1 MKNILLQLTG
11 GLFAAVLILSSGF
24 ITDSALAQQPE
35 QVIVVNQGA
44 FLQGNASI
52 TIYDPATQTAS
63 QNVFQQANSRPLGD
77 VATHTVLINDLLY
90 IVVSNSDKIEVVN
103 PNSFE
108 AVATVFVDDFGGSSP
123 QWIQQVSE
131 TKAYVSNL
139 TGNTVS
145 IFDLEE
151 NTITGSI
158 EVGPNPDGIAVS
170 NGKAYVALTAFGEGN
185 EIAVVDV
192 ETDEL
197 LSTIEVH
204 DNPQKVY
211 ADDSGR
217 IWVVSTGDYGFG
229 DGPETFGEINVID
242 SETDEV
248 TGVIEVGGRP
258 FSMQFDETNNR
269 AWIVNEG
276 VHQVNMATLELEDEL
291 FSSTAYFAIGFW
303 GGSDARLYGANVPD
317 FGSSGSMDILNLQ
330 GEIQSS
336 FTTGIGP
343 GFVKFT
349 GEFEPVSVNP
359 PELAAG
365 FTLEQNYPNPF
376 NPTTT
381 IRYELPQSSEV
392 NLTVYNVTGQRV
404 ATLVSGSQAAGQHSI
419 SFDASSLSSGVY
431 YYRLTAAGMAL
442 TRSMTL
448 VK

>member
-1 MKNILLQLTG
+1 MKNLMLQLTG
-11 GLFAAVLILSSGF
+11 GLFAALLILSSGF

-52 TIYDPATQTAS
+52 TAYDPATQTAS
-63 QNVFQQANSRPLGD
+63 QNVFQQANGRPLGD
-77 VATHTVLINDLLY
+77 VATHTALINELLY

-103 PNSFE
+103 PQTFE
-108 AVATVFVDDFGGSSP
+108 AVATIFVDDFGGSSP

-139 TGNTVS
+139 TGTTIS
-145 IFDLEE
+145 ILDLDD

-185 EIAVVDV
+185 EVAVVDV
-192 ETDEL
+192 ATDEL
-197 LSTIEVH
+197 LRTIEVH

-211 ADDSGR
+211 ADGSGR

-258 FSMQFDETNNR
+258 FSMQFDEINNR

-276 VHQVNMATLELEDEL
+276 VQQINMDTLELEEEL
-291 FSSTAYFAIGFW
+291 FSATPYFAIGFW
-303 GGSDARLYGANVPD
+303 GGNDARLYGANVPD
-317 FGSSGSMDILNLQ
+317 FGSSGSLDILNLQ
-330 GEIQSS
+330 GEVLSS

-343 GFVKFT
+343 GFVKLT

-365 FTLEQNYPNPF
+365 FSLEQNYPNPF

-381 IRYELPQSSEV
+381 IRYELPEASAVRLE
-392 NLTVYNVTGQRV
+392 VYNVQGQRV
-404 ATLVSGSQAAGQHSI
+404 ATLVGAQQSAGQHSV
-419 SFDASSLSSGVY
+419 SFDASALASGVY

-442 TRSMTL
+442 TRAMTL